1 MSAVPAS
8 PPAQGGAGWGS
19 AGRLAQVRLTLFPSP
34 WEMGHWGAEAESA
47 GKAGGPASAG
57 DEGALQG
64 AAPLPSPDLILG
76 LHRVHGVGFDAIT
89 PDTLPAIRPHA
100 RKGALDILFLPSH
113 SLAAWAP
120 VCPQP

>member
-47 GKAGGPASAG
+47 GKAGWTVPN
-57 DEGALQG
+57 
-64 AAPLPSPDLILG
+64 ILK
-76 LHRVHGVGFDAIT
+76 LGVQISTFRCI
-89 PDTLPAIRPHA
+89 
-100 RKGALDILFLPSH
+100 ALDVPKVTYVIFLISIFLCELLLVEIKTPAEYWLLFKHPK
-113 SLAAWAP
+113 
-120 VCPQP
+120 